1 MTIEELIDLTH
12 AQVLTVRNL
21 QYLVATEE
29 FKDLYKTLTV
39 RERSEVIHIILK
51 SNLDALKAWI
61 ETKKPKPLEEHTVAD
76 LRVMVREMGV
86 EQTHLMTKIE
96 LLGIIYARR
105 KQEVDKRNG
114 VSGNGVVQN
123 KDLEA
128 LDWIG

>member
-1 MTIEELIDLTH
+1 MTIEELINLTH

-21 QYLVATEE
+21 QYLVSTDE
-29 FKDLYKTLTV
+29 FKDLYKTLTL

-61 ETKKPKPLEEHTVAD
+61 ETKKPKPLEEYTVAE

-105 KQEVDKRNG
+105 KQEINQRDG
-114 VSGNGVVQN
+114 VPGNGMVQDKN
-123 KDLEA
+123 LEA